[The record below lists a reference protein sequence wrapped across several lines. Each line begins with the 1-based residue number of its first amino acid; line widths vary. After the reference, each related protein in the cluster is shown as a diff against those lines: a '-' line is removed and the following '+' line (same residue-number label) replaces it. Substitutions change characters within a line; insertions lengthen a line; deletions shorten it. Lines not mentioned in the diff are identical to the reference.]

1 MDQRS
6 FGGMAG
12 RGDVDCKQDEDL
24 DSSLCDAG
32 GADCEEIP
40 QLESGVTSLG
50 WIRCGSGT
58 E

>member
-24 DSSLCDAG
+24 DFSLCDAG
-32 GADCEEIP
+32 WADSEEIP
-40 QLESGVTSLG
+40 QLESGAISLG
-50 WIRCGSGT
+50 WIWCGSGT